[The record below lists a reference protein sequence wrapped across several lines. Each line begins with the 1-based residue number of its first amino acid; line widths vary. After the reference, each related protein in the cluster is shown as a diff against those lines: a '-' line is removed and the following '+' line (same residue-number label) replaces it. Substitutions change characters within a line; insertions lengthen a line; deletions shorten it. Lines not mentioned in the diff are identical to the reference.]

1 MDFQRIDLARWE
13 RREHYLHY
21 MNAVVCSYSLT
32 TELNVTP
39 LSGRRL
45 YPALLWLL
53 TATVNELPAF
63 RTSLMD
69 GEPVLFSD
77 MHPSYTVF
85 HRQTETFSVLWTE
98 FDRDY
103 KVFEKAYEAD
113 AARYGDSTRFCPK
126 PDCPPNTFD
135 VSMLPWTSF
144 TSFHL
149 QVAGAGR
156 LLLPI
161 FTMGR
166 AEEKDGVRTLPLAIQ
181 VHHAVC
187 DGYHVGRFLTLLREK
202 LQAFGGA

>member
-32 TELNVTP
+32 TELDVTP

-69 GEPVLFSD
+69 GEPVVFSD

-85 HRQTETFSVLWTE
+85 HRQTETFSVLRIG

-103 KVFEKAYEAD
+103 TVFEKAYEAED
-113 AARYGDSTRFCPK
+113 RHAVQDERWSVFTREQITEKGNSLDLGLIRDDSVLDYNDL
-126 PDCPPNTFD
+126 PDPAE
-135 VSMLPWTSF
+135 S
-144 TSFHL
+144 
-149 QVAGAGR
+149 
-156 LLLPI
+156 
-161 FTMGR
+161 
-166 AEEKDGVRTLPLAIQ
+166 AEEAAANLEEAVDLLMSVVKELRALEVR
-181 VHHAVC
+181 
-187 DGYHVGRFLTLLREK
+187 D
-202 LQAFGGA
+202 